1 MAYGYYQPMYQPQ
14 AYYQPQQPQAQ
25 MQQQPQS
32 GIVWVDSYQDAAMF
46 PIAPNSAVALWD
58 KSAPSVYLKKSDMT
72 GRPSMVIYDLV
83 ERREQP
89 AKQNTEQGVPYA
101 TKTDLKDVLDVVD
114 DLKRQLDEMRL
125 KTQNNAPEEVL

>member
-14 AYYQPQQPQAQ
+14 AYYQQQPQAQ
-25 MQQQPQS
+25 MQ
-32 GIVWVDSYQDAAMF
+32 
-46 PIAPNSAVALWD
+46 
-58 KSAPSVYLKKSDMT
+58 
-72 GRPSMVIYDLV
+72 
-83 ERREQP
+83 QP

-125 KTQNNAPEEVL
+125 KTQNNASEEVL